1 MFIVHT
7 HSESNMR
14 ELAEKIILLLN
25 EYPNVARVLYE
36 SNEPLRAIVDFARLM
51 RLHTIEDGSDE
62 YAALV
67 DELEE
72 LY

>member
-1 MFIVHT
+1 
-7 HSESNMR
+7 MR

-25 EYPNVARVLYE
+25 EYPNITRVLYE
-36 SNEPLRAIVDFARLM
+36 SNEPLRAIVDFARLKG
-51 RLHTIEDGSDE
+51 LHNIEDGSDE
-62 YAALV
+62 YVALV